1 MKRIKYISILL
12 LCVTTMY
19 AQPGQP
25 ETSSFTPIGTDLV
38 NLSTGDFTYNIP
50 LMEVGGYPINIS
62 YQSGITMEQEASMVG
77 LGWKI
82 GYANFSPFIPFKKPF
97 QG

>member
-25 ETSSFTPIGTDLV
+25 ETSSFTPIGQTDLV
-38 NLSTGDFTYNIP
+38 NLSTNPDSTSWLPGF
-50 LMEVGGYPINIS
+50 IS
-62 YQSGITMEQEASMVG
+62 DRWLWSVVPWLI
-77 LGWKI
+77 I
-82 GYANFSPFIPFKKPF
+82 GSWIALYVIKSDM
-97 QG
+97 